1 MRIRALN
8 QPETTGVYRRRVD
21 TAENIHAQNHRD
33 WLTKSGWQRR
43 KKSQILAINRVRVL
57 GSGPHTPYPS
67 FLGVHPRDSVLLA
80 NIEASDP
87 SNIHQGSKTHQ
98 CFDTRR
104 MII

>member
-8 QPETTGVYRRRVD
+8 QSETTGVYRRRVD

-33 WLTKSGWQRR
+33 WLTKSGLQCR

-57 GSGPHTPYPS
+57 GSGPHTPTQVFWEYTP
-67 FLGVHPRDSVLLA
+67 GDSVLLA